1 MLPTF
6 RWGCSGVRLVSA
18 VSLLR
23 GVVGGEVVVVV
34 GLFASGSAVSVSVAV
49 ALAWTRGSVVSGV
62 AFVVVVGVVEVGGFL
77 VIWVLVAIAV
87 EGWVAVVVV
96 GVVFLG
102 VVARIASFFY
112 GGALVCWSWLLGRR
126 TP

>member
-6 RWGCSGVRLVSA
+6 RWGCSGVKLASA

-34 GLFASGSAVSVSVAV
+34 GLFASGSAVFVSVAV

-62 AFVVVVGVVEVGGFL
+62 AFVVVVGVVGVG
-77 VIWVLVAIAV
+77 VLVAIAV
-87 EGWVAVVVV
+87 VGWVVVVVV